1 MKNNDERDYFSEIGK
16 KLDIK
21 YGQVYIKYKQN
32 NKKLFRSYL
41 RQKLDNFLLEE
52 EERNKNKNIFDFLVK
67 QRARIMLEENDDDD
81 SLYDEVIK
89 KKPINLYKYH
99 QLHLQKIERLKTS
112 HFFDEKPRDLVYD
125 PNYDSIKR
133 KVIIGPKWKT
143 MTGRKSENRLI
154 INHSFV
160 CPKKLKIIKSDEV
173 KTTIKND
180 IKRLIPLKKNNSSI
194 NMIQKL
200 KKLAKKMN
208 LNKPYIKTKEKEKI
222 CKKNLIPNKATKET
236 PKTEQ
241 KQTIMYSFP
250 KLYTSKIYLLK
261 ESDIKNKFLKNVF
274 LINTSYNTD
283 TTNKKNSIRTKTKIL
298 RNNEIGLNYEQI
310 KVLED
315 LRKNKSNMKQKIK
328 KIKIKKELNKKYK
341 LILTDYTKDSNNKTL
356 LFEEDKTSLNNLND
370 KSFNYLIN
378 KSKLEKNNK
387 EIIKNANKTLLL
399 GFQKILKNN
408 EYYNYKID
416 DINEHS
422 FYKIDNITFKNNI

>member
-1 MKNNDERDYFSEIGK
+1 MKNNDEGDYFSKIGK

-41 RQKLDNFLLEE
+41 RQKLDSFLLEE

-133 KVIIGPKWKT
+133 KIIIGPKWKT
-143 MTGRKSENRLI
+143 MTGRKGENRLI
-154 INHSFV
+154 MNHSFV
-160 CPKKLKIIKSDEV
+160 CPKKIKILKSEEE
-173 KTTIKND
+173 KTTTKNSIKH
-180 IKRLIPLKKNNSSI
+180 LILLKKNYSSI

-222 CKKNLIPNKATKET
+222 CKKMLIPNQVKKDT

-241 KQTIMYSFP
+241 TLIYSFP
-250 KLYTSKIYLLK
+250 KLYTPKTYLLK
-261 ESDIKNKFLKNVF
+261 ESDIKNRYLKNVF

-283 TTNKKNSIRTKTKIL
+283 TTNKKNIIRSKTKIL

-310 KVLED
+310 KVIED

-341 LILTDYTKDSNNKTL
+341 LILTDCRKDSNKKIL
-356 LFEEDKTSLNNLND
+356 LFEEDKTSSNNLND

-378 KSKLEKNNK
+378 KSKLENNNK
-387 EIIKNANKTLLL
+387 EIIKKSNKTLLL

-416 DINEHS
+416 DLNDHS

>member
-1 MKNNDERDYFSEIGK
+1 MKNNDEGDYFSKIGK
-16 KLDIK
+16 KLYIK

-41 RQKLDNFLLEE
+41 RQKLDSFLLEE

-133 KVIIGPKWKT
+133 KIIIGPKWKT
-143 MTGRKSENRLI
+143 MTGRKGENRLI
-154 INHSFV
+154 MNHSFV
-160 CPKKLKIIKSDEV
+160 CPKKIKILKSEEE
-173 KTTIKND
+173 KTTTKNSIKH
-180 IKRLIPLKKNNSSI
+180 LILLKKNYSSI

-222 CKKNLIPNKATKET
+222 CKKMLIPNQVKKDT

-241 KQTIMYSFP
+241 TLIYSFP
-250 KLYTSKIYLLK
+250 KLYTPKTYLLK
-261 ESDIKNKFLKNVF
+261 ESDIKNRYLKNVF

-283 TTNKKNSIRTKTKIL
+283 TTNKKNIIRSKTKIL

-310 KVLED
+310 KVIED

-341 LILTDYTKDSNNKTL
+341 LILTDCRKDSNKKIL
-356 LFEEDKTSLNNLND
+356 LFEEDKTSSNNLND

-378 KSKLEKNNK
+378 KSKLENNNK
-387 EIIKNANKTLLL
+387 EIIKKSNKTLLL

-416 DINEHS
+416 DLNDHS